1 MRNLIKLAF
10 VAILFIPSLGYG
22 QAWSGILNASGTGTC
37 TGATPTACAVDWST
51 VGIPGGIPV
60 GTQSGST
67 ITSTGSDQTS
77 AINTALAAC
86 GGTSSA
92 EKFVNLAAG
101 TFVVTG
107 QLTVPSFC
115 YLNGQGA
122 NQTILNANGTS
133 GNGVINLG
141 SALNVE
147 PSISNDT
154 AITAGL
160 SAGSTSITVASAS
173 HISVGSLLTITELN
187 SLANHVNSTGSE
199 GFCNFCDPYGGFR
212 SSGQTVLVTG
222 VSGTTITISPG
233 LYWTFG
239 PTLPSW
245 AASSVFYAGT
255 NVTSGGNIWK
265 ETATPASPFFC
276 TSGTTGPSSSD
287 GTCAWTNTGAGTTT
301 KPTATPFTPVAIKAG
316 VENLQIFITNAGTT
330 TLVGP
335 NVNINQCEYC
345 FEHGVEDNYTDA
357 DHIVATYDY
366 GGEVSENYFSN
377 AILHEPGTYDSAV
390 QVSLYTS
397 KFLIQNNIFERGH
410 VGILFEHGPSGNVSA
425 YNYMLPG
432 FDSGSPA
439 FVIGGFDYHGAHSQ
453 YNLME
458 GNIAIGLY
466 EDSVWGTSTNQ
477 TSFRNWI
484 QGSGPVD
491 SPIAQGRKTV
501 TSGATVTC
509 DSLAAT
515 NETCFPF
522 QASRAMQISYLSTAN
537 NLIGNVVGS
546 VAQSSNI
553 GNGTGSPVTPY
564 NSGANGQTD
573 ANQWPSTQIF
583 DDTVYAYAFG
593 YGESADSGT
602 WPLDSTLA
610 FTTSLLHGNYGNI
623 SNAIVWSGSLTHT
636 LPASLYLSSK
646 PSWWGTGPFP
656 AIGPD
661 VTGGVGPGA
670 HTNVIPAENC
680 FVNVMGGSTGAGSPL
695 SFNASTC
702 FAVAPANTTWFIR
715 HDGGTNTQCTGT
727 TNAAYPGTGSAQP
740 CAYNHPFQM
749 LNSAGNFTAMIGG
762 DTIQFADPPT
772 NTTPYFMG
780 EQNNGVGTDWSSQIP
795 SMCPAP
801 NTDGVSCILPA
812 FPSGTASA
820 HTKIIG
826 QNAGSCHTLTPNPG
840 LVTPTLLSGI
850 NDAFRV
856 FNLQGT
862 DFVDISCIAIVQP
875 DTCTLSGPA
884 SNPIDFTVLGGGS
897 ASYIW
902 HNTGVG
908 NLPLNAQNVTITGTT
923 NDGGALNLVGAQ
935 ITSVSPST
943 LNITQDQ
950 VTSTTTAVFTYTVAS
965 GEAPIVGQTGF
976 SITGLTSG
984 GGQLNTSFGNGTIS
998 AVTGTTSGT
1007 FTVTA
1012 SSPTWTVTASQSE
1025 TGTFTNFVS
1034 GTFTIALSGSA
1045 AKQAE
1050 TGTQIATGSCT
1061 QANNY
1066 ARTGINFELDV
1077 AQGPSNYTLTD
1088 VAVVGLASRGTLGG
1102 AINTLSTDV
1111 SSESY
1116 VFILGNGFTGKDGD
1130 GGGCDTSCED
1140 VGTVNVDH
1148 EYIEWNGCVAKTKNP
1163 VYGGNTVDLCYG
1175 QGSGGQGD
1183 GWVAIAAGN
1192 VTFNITNSFAR
1203 YNTQDGF
1210 DLLHL
1215 SDDLTT
1221 SPIVNISKSRS
1232 EGNLGQTFKIGA
1244 GASATAINN
1253 VSVANCAFIT
1263 TASNFPTFPSSFAA
1277 GIPPAGITGVVNAD
1291 VCRADGDQWALNLKS
1306 GATVTIENNTSVGYG
1321 ATAYD
1326 FELGGGATTCTSCTV
1341 IFKNNITK
1349 GYTSPV
1355 TGIEAAGV
1363 FIGSGVSSSFFT
1375 SSNNNWNT
1383 IRTGCPDPTLNDTS
1397 GVQCGDPNLVSES
1410 NVNAINPNIT
1420 AASTNVLHL
1429 GTPISGITTDF
1440 NGTARPNPP
1449 SIGAFEPQPTTIQP
1463 PIQLTGKITIS
1474 GKIQLQ

>member
-1 MRNLIKLAF
+1 LYRISLIFALM
-10 VAILFIPSLGYG
+10 VASAGAQNWSTFLDPSR
-22 QAWSGILNASGTGTC
+22 
-37 TGATPTACAVDWST
+37 ATDWST
-51 VGIPGGIPV
+51 AGFTIPTYTVNCATQPSLATGSGAAAANTTSIQAALNSCDATHNVVNIPAGTYFV
-60 GTQSGST
+60 AGLTYGTQGKQVLRGSSPNSTDLLFTAEASCAGVNHGICMIDGSPTFNGSPTVAPPSGT
-67 ITSTGSDQTS
+67 QQCLWTG
-77 AINTALAAC
+77 
-86 GGTSSA
+86 G
-92 EKFVNLAAG
+92 
-101 TFVVTG
+101 
-107 QLTVPSFC
+107 LT
-115 YLNGQGA
+115 Q
-122 NQTILNANGTS
+122 
-133 GNGVINLG
+133 
-141 SALNVE
+141 
-147 PSISNDT
+147 
-154 AITAGL
+154 
-160 SAGSTSITVASAS
+160 GSTSITLSSCGGTPPVNHMLILDQANDTSDTSGVYICDTNISDCGYENPTGGGGNNDGRTVSGVTHSQQQVAF
-173 HISVGSLLTITELN
+173 I
-187 SLANHVNSTGSE
+187 
-199 GFCNFCDPYGGFR
+199 
-212 SSGQTVLVTG
+212 TG
-222 VSGTTITISPG
+222 VTSLGGGSYTV
-233 LYWTFG
+233 
-239 PTLPSW
+239 TLSQ
-245 AASSVFYAGT
+245 
-255 NVTSGGNIWK
+255 
-265 ETATPASPFFC
+265 
-276 TSGTTGPSSSD
+276 
-287 GTCAWTNTGAGTTT
+287 
-301 KPTATPFTPVAIKAG
+301 G
-316 VENLQIFITNAGTT
+316 V
-330 TLVGP
+330 
-335 NVNINQCEYC
+335 
-345 FEHGVEDNYTDA
+345 
-357 DHIVATYDY
+357 
-366 GGEVSENYFSN
+366 YFSN
-377 AILHEPGTYDSAV
+377 VRTGQNAGAWWSGVVQNDGLENLTIDGTSIANGNVEFYDCYQCWVKNVRSLNAARNHIEFSQSADDVVRDSYLYQSQSHATTSYGIEFEEASAV
-390 QVSLYTS
+390 LVE
-397 KFLIQNNIFERGH
+397 NNIFQQVTNPIMFGQ
-410 VGILFEHGPSGNVSA
+410 GSGNVMS
-425 YNYMLPG
+425 YNFSINQPTTSLFSPQTSY
-432 FDSGSPA
+432 DSHNAGNEM
-439 FVIGGFDYHGAHSQ
+439 
-453 YNLME
+453 NLWE
-458 GNIAIGLY
+458 GNNFLGIWTDDA
-466 EDSVWGTSTNQ
+466 WGSSTQGTYFRNMLNGWQGGGYSTNFQ
-477 TSFRNWI
+477 PLQIRTWI
-484 QGSGPVD
+484 RG
-491 SPIAQGRKTV
+491 
-501 TSGATVTC
+501 
-509 DSLAAT
+509 
-515 NETCFPF
+515 
-522 QASRAMQISYLSTAN
+522 M
-537 NLIGNVVGS
+537 NVVGNVMGTAGIQNQYQA
-546 VAQSSNI
+546 VATSSS
-553 GNGTGSPVTPY
+553 GGTGAP
-564 NSGANGQTD
+564 D
-573 ANQWPSTQIF
+573 AGTSIYELGWSDDGGTGVCATISCDPLVGTTLMRWGNY
-583 DDTVYAYAFG
+583 DTVNAATQWNTTEAAPAAVTFMN
-593 YGESADSGT
+593 AN
-602 WPLDSTLA
+602 
-610 FTTSLLHGNYGNI
+610 FTTSYF
-623 SNAIVWSGSLTHT
+623 SSLAHT
-636 LPASLYLSSK
+636 LPASLHYNAT
-646 PSWWGTGPFP
+646 PSWWPTGKAWPP
-656 AIGPD
+656 VGPD
-661 VTGGVGPGA
+661 VSSGNVGTCSGGTYAGYQATSSSQCTGGTLASAWASHV
-670 HTNVIPAENC
+670 TSNPAQDYYL
-680 FVNVMGGSTGAGSPL
+680 NVMLGPPDGTGSVL
-695 SFNASTC
+695 SFDR
-702 FAVAPANTTWFIR
+702 AVVNTTWFIR

-795 SMCPAP
+795 SMCPSP
-801 NTDGVSCILPA
+801 NTDGVDCVMPA
-812 FPSGTASA
+812 FPSGTSTA

-884 SNPIDFTVLGGGS
+884 SNPIDFTSLSGGV

-908 NLPLNAQNVTITGTT
+908 NLPLNSQNVTITGTT

-950 VTSTTTAVFTYTVAS
+950 VTSTTTAVLTYTVAS

-1007 FTVTA
+1007 FTITA
-1012 SSPTWTVTASQSE
+1012 SSPTWTVTAPQSE

-1034 GTFTIALSGSA
+1034 GTFTVALTGSA

-1050 TGTQIATGSCT
+1050 TGTQVATGSCT
-1061 QANNY
+1061 QSNNY

-1088 VAVVGLASRGTLGG
+1088 VAMVGLASRGTLGG

-1277 GIPPAGITGVVNAD
+1277 GIPPAGITGIVNAD

-1349 GYTSPV
+1349 GYNSPV

-1363 FIGSGVSSSFFT
+1363 FIGSGVSPSFFT